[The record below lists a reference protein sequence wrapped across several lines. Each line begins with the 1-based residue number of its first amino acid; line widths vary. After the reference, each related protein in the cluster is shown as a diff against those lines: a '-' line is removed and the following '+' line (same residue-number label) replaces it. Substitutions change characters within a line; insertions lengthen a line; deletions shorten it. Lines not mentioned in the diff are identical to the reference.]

1 MLHKE
6 AVSTAILDLIRVLQ
20 QRKELSS
27 FTLVGGTALALQI
40 GHRKS
45 IDIDLF
51 STGPFDVNETAVFLE
66 KDLGFHMQYS
76 HKNTLKGTINGIF
89 VDLITH
95 AYPLIDAP
103 RVEENIRMASLQ
115 DIAAMKVNAISGNG
129 TRIKDF
135 IDVYFLLKNFSFSEL
150 VKFFSDKYD
159 ARNTFHAVKSL
170 TYFEDVDPAGWPE
183 MILEK
188 DVSFEKIKKVIRSGR
203 DRYMDGIIR

>member
-1 MLHKE
+1 MLHEE
-6 AVSTAILDLIRVLQ
+6 AVSAAILDLTRTLQ

-27 FTLVGGTALALQI
+27 FILVGGTALALQI

-51 STGPFDVNETAVFLE
+51 STGHFDVTETAGFLE
-66 KDLGFHMQYS
+66 KDLGFHLQYS

-95 AYPLIDAP
+95 DYPLINP
-103 RVEENIRMASLQ
+103 PIFEGNIRMASLQ

-135 IDVYFLLKNFSFSEL
+135 IDVYFLMKKFSFFEL
-150 VKFFSDKYD
+150 VKFFSDKYE

-188 DVSFEKIKKVIRSGR
+188 KLTFEKIKKVICAGR
-203 DRYMDGIIR
+203 DRYIDGMIR